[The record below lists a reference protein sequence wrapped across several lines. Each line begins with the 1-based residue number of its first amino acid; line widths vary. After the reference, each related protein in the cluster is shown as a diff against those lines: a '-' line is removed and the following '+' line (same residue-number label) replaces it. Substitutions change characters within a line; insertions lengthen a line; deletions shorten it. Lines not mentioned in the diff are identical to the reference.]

1 MPLPR
6 HRARRVPS
14 LARRDA
20 ILAAAVAVFA
30 EHGFFAAQVADVA
43 RRADV
48 ATGTVYL
55 HFKGKDDLLL
65 SIFDRTMRDALERAR
80 DLLTSVADPA
90 ARLRRFAELHL
101 SRLASNR
108 DLAIVLQVEL
118 RRSTKFM
125 AEFSSSRLR
134 DYLGLIRDTIALGQA
149 RGDFRTDIS
158 PTLCAKL
165 LFGALD
171 EMATNWILTNRTYAL
186 EADAGAIVDL
196 FVHGVQRQPA
206 TRGAI
211 LKPGRT

>member
-206 TRGAI
+206 THGAI